1 MITVA
6 GTSDNHWDFDSRW
19 TECNR
24 IHDWMADDFIAR
36 LVDLVI
42 IPGDFF
48 ERASKAVERNAVR
61 GWLQKIAQ
69 KIPIVGAR
77 GNHDSLGDLDIF
89 NHIAAPERIIIE
101 EAAEVYL
108 VKPKHLPS
116 HPGIAVASVAWPR
129 KTHLLARLGRE
140 VGREESEGAAR
151 EALRNI
157 MLGLRQKLH
166 AHPGPRILAM
176 HAMVNGSI
184 TSTGQPLTGCDLE
197 VSLSELAAAEPD
209 IIVLGHVHKPQDFG
223 EYNGIPI
230 LYCGSPYAT
239 AYGETEP
246 KSYVLMKFNEERD
259 ADGKC
264 LIGYERVTTPRQ
276 PMVLIE
282 SIHLPDSPT
291 GFGDSTMLDDYEF
304 TGADVRFRYQV
315 DADRRDAAKIA
326 ASVLMSEMVTR
337 GAAHIKVEEVVKEK
351 THARA
356 PEVTKAVTMP
366 EKLDILWQ
374 TQGVTIS
381 EERKARLFAKAGEI
395 ESIVRDPDSQIALV
409 AD

>member
-19 TECNR
+19 VECNR

-61 GWLQKIAQ
+61 RWLQKIAQ
-69 KIPIVGAR
+69 KIPIIGAR

-89 NHIAAPERIIIE
+89 NHITAPERIIIE
-101 EAAEVYL
+101 EAFEVYIA
-108 VKPKHLPS
+108 KPKHLPD
-116 HPGIAVASVAWPR
+116 HPGIAVAAVAWPR

-151 EALRNI
+151 DALRNI
-157 MLGLRQKLH
+157 MLGIRQKLH

-259 ADGKC
+259 AAGKC
-264 LIGYERVTTPRQ
+264 LIGYERIPTPRQ
-276 PMVLIE
+276 NMVLIE
-282 SIHLPDSPT
+282 TVYLPESST
-291 GFGDSTMLDDYEF
+291 GFGDRVLEGYEF
-304 TGADVRFRYQV
+304 AGADVRFRYQV
-315 DADRRDAAKIA
+315 DSDRSEEADKAAKHMATVI
-326 ASVLMSEMVTR
+326 TGK
-337 GAAHIKVEEVVKEK
+337 GAGHVKIEDVIKEIS
-351 THARA
+351 HARA
-356 PEVTKAVTMP
+356 PEVATAPTMDD
-366 EKLDILWQ
+366 KLKILWQ
-374 TQGVTIS
+374 TQGLELSS
-381 EERKARLFAKAGEI
+381 EREARLLSIGHEIYNSVVHGE
-395 ESIVRDPDSQIALV
+395 QA
-409 AD
+409 A